1 MKVRAVHPAEL
12 IRPEDARA
20 SGLTS
25 DVPGLGCLVID
36 MRKKVGAPP
45 RHGCQ
50 QSFLETQLARRLSR
64 RTLGDG

>member
-1 MKVRAVHPAEL
+1 MKARTVHPAEF

-25 DVPGLGCLVID
+25 DVPGLGCLVVDI
-36 MRKKVGAPP
+36 RKKVDAPP

-64 RTLGDG
+64 RTRGDG